1 MIGCSINND
10 LTNQREEGEGV
21 AEAEKSKLAEKI
33 ASIKY

>member
-21 AEAEKSKLAEKI
+21 AEAEKSKLAGKI